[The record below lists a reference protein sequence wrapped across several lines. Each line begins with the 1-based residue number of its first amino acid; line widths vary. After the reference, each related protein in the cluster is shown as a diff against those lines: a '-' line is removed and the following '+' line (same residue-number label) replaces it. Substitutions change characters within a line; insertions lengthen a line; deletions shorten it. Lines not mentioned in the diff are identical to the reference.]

1 MAYSGDAKRP
11 MADEELVEVAAAFF
25 LLLLAGSSERE
36 GERTSA
42 RNDVVEV
49 DVDVSGQADAI
60 SAACFYSSANG
71 EIDRNR
77 ERLCC
82 WRLVPWCLGL

>member
-1 MAYSGDAKRP
+1 
-11 MADEELVEVAAAFF
+11 VEVAAAFF

-36 GERTSA
+36 GERMSA
-42 RNDVVEV
+42 RNDVVE
-49 DVDVSGQADAI
+49 VDVSGQADAI

-77 ERLCC
+77 
-82 WRLVPWCLGL
+82 